1 MSSDMKNAG
10 FRILFFITTPKLAK
24 KAAVLFEEEHIPI
37 QYHFHAQGTA
47 SVGVINW
54 LGLDSM
60 EKSISMSLMPKGFA
74 DEMLQRLRKKLH
86 LGMPNTGVAF
96 TVPLSGGNGRL
107 IKLISSMEREEDRE
121 IAERSERDMA
131 ESNYSMIMAIIN
143 QGFSEEV
150 MEAARPMGATGGS
163 VFHCRRSGSEE
174 AMQFWGIKVQP
185 EREIV
190 IILAKKSHK
199 LGIMKAIGEKCGMNS
214 EAQGIVFSMPVD
226 GAVGMDEEE

>member
-86 LGMPNTGVAF
+86 LGLPNTGVAF

-107 IKLISSMEREEDRE
+107 IKLISSMEREEDGK

-150 MEAARPMGATGGS
+150 MEAARPMGAAGGS

>member
-1 MSSDMKNAG
+1 MSNDMKNTS
-10 FRILFFITTPKLAK
+10 FRILFLIAPPKLAK
-24 KAAVLFEEEHIPI
+24 KAAALFEEGRIPI
-37 QYHFHAQGTA
+37 QYHFRAQGTA
-47 SVGVINW
+47 SVGVTNW

-60 EKSISMSLMPKGFA
+60 EKSISISMMPKIFA
-74 DEMLQRLRKKLH
+74 DKMLRRLQKKLH

-107 IKLISSMEREEDRE
+107 IKLISSMEREEDKE

-150 MEAARPMGATGGS
+150 MDAARPMGAAGGS
-163 VFHCRRSGSEE
+163 VFHCRSEE

-190 IILAKKSHK
+190 IILAKKSDK
-199 LGIMKAIGEKCGMNS
+199 MGIMKAIGEKCGMNS

>member
-1 MSSDMKNAG
+1 MTSDIKNAG
-10 FRILFFITTPKLAK
+10 YRILFLIATPKLAK
-24 KAAVLFEEEHIPI
+24 KATVLFEEGRIPI
-37 QYHFHAQGTA
+37 QYHFRAQGTA
-47 SVGVINW
+47 SVGVTNW

-60 EKSISMSLMPKGFA
+60 EKSISISMMPKVFA
-74 DEMLQRLRKKLH
+74 DKMLKRLQKKLH

-107 IKLISSMEREEDRE
+107 IKLISSMEKEEDRK
-121 IAERSERDMA
+121 IAERSEREMA

-150 MEAARPMGATGGS
+150 MDAARPMGATGGS

-190 IILAKKSHK
+190 IILAKKSDK

-226 GAVGMDEEE
+226 GAVGMDEAE

>member
-1 MSSDMKNAG
+1 MSDLKNAG
-10 FRILFFITTPKLAK
+10 FRILFLIATPKLAK
-24 KAAVLFEEEHIPI
+24 KADVLYEEVHIPI

-47 SVGVINW
+47 SVGVTNW

-60 EKSISMSLMPKGFA
+60 EKSISLSMMPKAFA
-74 DEMLQRLRKKLH
+74 DKMLKKLQKKLH

-107 IKLISSMEREEDRE
+107 IKLINSMESNEDKE
-121 IAERSERDMA
+121 IAERSEKDMA
-131 ESNYSMIMAIIN
+131 ESSYSMIMAIIN

-150 MEAARPMGATGGS
+150 MEAARPVGATGGS

-190 IILAKKSHK
+190 IILAKKSDK
-199 LGIMKAIGEKCGMNS
+199 LAIMKAIGEKCGMSS

-226 GAVGMDEEE
+226 GAVGMDDTEE

>member
-1 MSSDMKNAG
+1 MSSDMKNTG

-37 QYHFHAQGTA
+37 QYHFHARGTA

-107 IKLISSMEREEDRE
+107 IKLISSMEREEDRK

-150 MEAARPMGATGGS
+150 MEVARPMGAAGGS

>member
-1 MSSDMKNAG
+1 MSSDMKNTG
-10 FRILFFITTPKLAK
+10 FRILFLIATPKLAQ
-24 KAAVLFEEEHIPI
+24 KAEALYEEEHIPI
-37 QYHFHAQGTA
+37 QYNFRAQGTA
-47 SVGVINW
+47 SVGVTNW

-60 EKSISMSLMPKGFA
+60 EKTISISMMPKSCA
-74 DEMLQRLRKKLH
+74 DDMLKRLRKKLH

-96 TVPLSGGNGRL
+96 TLPLSGGNGKL
-107 IKLISSMEREEDRE
+107 IKLISSMEKEEDRE

-131 ESNYSMIMAIIN
+131 ESNFSMIMAIIN

-163 VFHCRRSGSEE
+163 VFHCRRSGSDE
-174 AMQFWGIKVQP
+174 ATQFWGITVQP

-190 IILAKKSHK
+190 VILAKKSDK

-226 GAVGMDEEE
+226 GAVGLDEAE